1 MPKSSKK
8 SSSKQKRNTV
18 LLGLALRQ
26 RAPSGKWRIH
36 FLWGRIVGLFLA
48 LFVLGYLAAT
58 VGLYFFLKNFRN
70 YDDMTMGQAFSLP
83 FDYKSVETRRGD
95 YEIEKAIA
103 LMEDGK
109 FKEAYFYLMAGVAH
123 SPSNLE
129 GRMLL
134 SEFQIMTNRKSPD
147 AAIRT
152 LQGGIPYAQN
162 NVDYLKRYIQ
172 LLLKYQM
179 DFEVMEVT
187 DKLLSKQPDEETET
201 FLALAAAT
209 ANFYRGN
216 FDASEDY
223 IREYNLDDQ
232 LEGTLLSARVSW
244 ERGQRQ
250 AAISKL
256 EFSIG
261 KFVSDE
267 PIYAQL
273 SNFYRTLENYE
284 KARQYAVLRG
294 VNSPLSVAPRIDYLL
309 SLDKTDKREEADR
322 EAEAILRQFGN
333 DERSLLALANY
344 GTESGRVELA
354 RRIYEQALEND
365 FNVAPFALLLI
376 EAHITG
382 GDYQG
387 AINFTEQLANENPEW
402 LEREMPVFNSLRAV
416 AYYGVGNSD
425 YSDIFLNQF
434 LKESNVRVETLMAV
448 SRRYIKLGG
457 KEQARK
463 ILVKAVQDNES
474 NQTALS
480 NLIELEID
488 MGNSSQLGDYLKALL
503 EMRRPS
509 VELLE
514 KAYRSLGSDR
524 FIFTQNREALL
535 IELDTILNPDK
546 QPS

>member
-1 MPKSSKK
+1 MPKKSRA
-8 SSSKQKRNTV
+8 SSSKPKRNTV

-26 RAPSGKWRIH
+26 RAPSGKWRIR
-36 FLWGRIVGLFLA
+36 FLWGRIFGLFAA
-48 LFVLGYLAAT
+48 LIVLGYLLGITA
-58 VGLYFFLKNFRN
+58 LYIYFKERRN
-70 YDDMTMGQAFSLP
+70 YSDLSFKQAFTIP
-83 FDYKSVETRRGD
+83 FDYDSFKVKRGD
-95 YEIEKAIA
+95 YEVEQAIKF
-103 LMEDGK
+103 MEEGD
-109 FKEAYFYLMAGVAH
+109 FRQAYLFLIAGVAH
-123 SPSNLE
+123 SPGNLK

-134 SEFQIMTNRKSPD
+134 AEFNLMANKSPES
-147 AAIRT
+147 AIEALR
-152 LQGGIPYAQN
+152 GGIPYAQN
-162 NVDYLKRYIQ
+162 NVEYLKRYIQ
-172 LLLKYQM
+172 LLLKYQL

-187 DKLLSKQPDEETET
+187 EKLLANNPDEDTQT

-209 ANFYRGN
+209 AHFYRGN
-216 FDASEDY
+216 FDEAEDY
-223 IREYNLDDQ
+223 IRTYNLDDQ

-261 KFVSDE
+261 KFISDE

-273 SNFYRTLENYE
+273 STFYRSLEDYE

-294 VNSPLSVAPRIDYLL
+294 VNAPLSVAPRIDYLH
-309 SLDKTDKREEADR
+309 SLDKTEKREEADR
-322 EAEAILRQFGN
+322 EAEAILKQFNN
-333 DERSLLALANY
+333 DEKSLLSLANY
-344 GTESGRVELA
+344 GTESGRVDLA

-376 EAHITG
+376 EAHITS

-387 AINFTEQLANENPEW
+387 AINFTEQLSNESPEW
-402 LEREMPVFNSLRAV
+402 LEREKPVFNSLRAV
-416 AYYGVGNSD
+416 AYYGVGNED
-425 YSDIFLNQF
+425 LSDIYLNQF
-434 LKESNVRVETLMAV
+434 LKDSKVRVETLMAV

-463 ILVKAVQDNES
+463 ILVKAVKDNES
-474 NQTALS
+474 NQVALS
-480 NLIELEID
+480 KLIELEID
-488 MGNSSQLGDYLKALL
+488 MGNSAQLGDYLKSLL
-503 EMRRPS
+503 QMRRPS

-524 FIFTQNREALL
+524 FIFTKNREALL